1 MNFQFKE
8 RLKGFCD
15 KYHIKVLSDAKR
27 YPIFVKNK
35 FFNVPNDLSII
46 NTEPVVATEALITL
60 DIPLSKLKT
69 LADLEAVFFNN
80 AQESSV
86 RNIFEAIMDQNYEE
100 KRIRAFYPSVQAAYE
115 QYSLLLNLC
124 REIPKKIKDLPE

>member
-35 FFNVPNDLSII
+35 FFDVPNDLSII
-46 NTEPVVATEALITL
+46 HIEPVVATEPMITL
-60 DIPLSKLKT
+60 DIPLSKLTT

-80 AQESSV
+80 AQDASV
-86 RNIFEAIMDQNYEE
+86 RNIFDAIMDQQSEE
-100 KRIRAFYPSVQAAYE
+100 RRIRALHPAVQTAYE

-124 REIPKKIKDLPE
+124 RNTPKKLKDLPE